1 MPLSSTVERVLRRGR
16 SLRRGRRGTQVLA
29 GFLAVG
35 FVAAGAWAGAWTGLH
50 GHRPAQAVA
59 ADPGPIQ
66 GQSAPVG
73 FPASLYPQPVAPTG
87 AGSVSF
93 PGKFTCPSLSGVQT
107 PGTGAAQGALGA
119 LNSLLHAPNKTD
131 ARAFADRAAW
141 PLISSGFAPLPDTAQ
156 FPATDV
162 SIRPAAKS
170 TYAANYQKLCGAA
183 LVNDSLVAL
192 WCTSTTT
199 RLPLPPSTCLSKQPA
214 ITNSSFFLDRRGHWL
229 LWGLQGA

>member
-1 MPLSSTVERVLRRGR
+1 MPLSSTLKRVLRRGR
-16 SLRRGRRGTQVLA
+16 SLRRGRRGVQVLA

-35 FVAAGAWAGAWTGLH
+35 VVAAGAWVDLQ
-50 GHRPAQAVA
+50 GHRPARVVA
-59 ADPGPIQ
+59 ADPG
-66 GQSAPVG
+66 SAEHRTAPVG

-162 SIRPAAKS
+162 SIGPAAKS

>member
-1 MPLSSTVERVLRRGR
+1 MPLSSTLERVLRRGR
-16 SLRRGRRGTQVLA
+16 SLRRRRRRVQVLA
-29 GFLAVG
+29 RFLAVG
-35 FVAAGAWAGAWTGLH
+35 VVAAGAWAGLQ
-50 GHRPAQAVA
+50 GHRPARVVA
-59 ADPGPIQ
+59 AGPG
-66 GQSAPVG
+66 SAEHRTALVG

-87 AGSVSF
+87 TGSVSF

-107 PGTGAAQGALGA
+107 PGTGADQGALDA
-119 LNSLLHAPNKTD
+119 LNSLLHAPNKAD
-131 ARAFADRAAW
+131 ARAFADKAAW

-162 SIRPAAKS
+162 SIGPAAKS